1 MSPRPRP
8 IVAALALALVMV
20 FATPALFRAG
30 AGQDAAKVRP
40 NYELASRWTASKV
53 TNKMVFTGA
62 VVPIWFESGDR
73 FWYAYSTSKG
83 QRWML
88 VDTIKK
94 AKAPLFDT
102 AYLAAQ
108 LSTIVRVPLDSAHLS
123 LTGMK
128 LIKKDTVLQFELTVP
143 KDTKIPGLTEKADD
157 KKVDEKKDTGTT
169 QGDTRRGTGA
179 AASGGPPAPPTR
191 VFRFEYDL
199 ATTKVVLVHPDE
211 VKAKEEKDKETKWPT
226 WASVAPDEKTA
237 VFVRRFDLYT
247 MDMENLKKAIKDP
260 RDPSIVESRL
270 TEDGEEHYTYA
281 RHLTDDDKDK
291 LRKEQKKEEKK
302 DENVTEK
309 QDGKV
314 TERKDQKKDET
325 VSEKK
330 AEKSTDKKDEK
341 DTFEPR
347 VPPFG
352 LTWSQDSK
360 KFSVE
365 RQDARKVKD
374 LWVIDSL
381 AQPRPKLETYR
392 YSMPGEDVALEELV
406 VFDLA
411 SRARLKVKADAFK
424 DQRLSIPSRRVTDKE
439 RRERDGTPNPVAS
452 PQWALAG
459 SDSFILIRQSRDLK
473 RLDICRVDAR
483 TGDTTVLVEE
493 RLNTYIES
501 KPIRLLE
508 GEKEFLWWS
517 ERDGWGHWYLYG
529 IDGVLKTQV
538 TRGEFV
544 CSTITG
550 LDEKTRTLY
559 FTANSREAGEDPYY
573 DHAYRVSLDGSGL
586 KLLNPGDANHVA
598 TMPEH
603 ARVFV
608 DTTSRVDQAPKSALR
623 DNLGNLVMELE
634 ATDVSLLLDQGYTY
648 PSPFMVKA
656 DDGVTD
662 LSGVMYKPHDFD
674 PDKKYPIIAFVYPGP
689 QMEQVTKTFNAAP
702 YTHWL
707 AQFGFIVVEVG
718 NRGGTPSRSKWYH
731 NFGYGNLRDYGL
743 ADKKAAIEQLAR
755 KYSFIDV
762 NKVGIYGHSGG
773 GFMSTAA
780 MLVYP
785 DFFKVAVSSAGNH
798 ENNIY
803 NDTWSEKHHGITE
816 VTDKDG
822 KVTFEYSVDKN
833 SEIAKNLKGKLLLV
847 HGDIDN
853 NVHPANTMRVV
864 DALIKANK
872 RFDMIIVPG
881 SRHGISGEWFN
892 WTRAEYF
899 CKHLLGESRDD
910 ADMVEVTRE
919 QAQRGDRRGRPD
931 GGDEIRK

>member
-1 MSPRPRP
+1 MPHRPRS
-8 IVAALALALVMV
+8 IVAALALALATI
-20 FATPALFRAG
+20 FATPALLGAG

-62 VVPIWFESGDR
+62 VAPNWFESGDR

-94 AKAPLFDT
+94 TKAPLFDT
-102 AYLAAQ
+102 AYMAAQ
-108 LSTIVRVPLDSAHLS
+108 LSNIVRVPLDSAHLS

-128 LIKKDTVLQFELTVP
+128 LIKKDTALQFELTVP
-143 KDTKIPGLTEKADD
+143 KDTKIPGLKEKADD
-157 KKVDEKKDTGTT
+157 KKDTVTTT
-169 QGDTRRGTGA
+169 QGGGQRGSGGA
-179 AASGGPPAPPTR
+179 APAGPPAPPTR

-211 VKAKEEKDKETKWPT
+211 VKAKEEKDKEVKWPT
-226 WASVAPDEKTA
+226 WTSVAPDEKIA

-260 RDPSIVESRL
+260 RDPSIVETRL
-270 TEDGEEHYTYA
+270 TEDGEEYYA
-281 RHLTDDDKDK
+281 YSRHLTDDDKDR

-302 DENVTEK
+302 DEKATE
-309 QDGKV
+309 
-314 TERKDQKKDET
+314 KKDEQT
-325 VSEKK
+325 KEKEAK
-330 AEKSTDKKDEK
+330 EAKEKEAK

-347 VPPFG
+347 VAPAG
-352 LTWSQDSK
+352 LAWSQDSK

-365 RQDARKVKD
+365 RQDSRKVKD

-392 YSMPGEDVALEELV
+392 YSMPGEDLSLEELL

-411 SRARLKVKADAFK
+411 SRQRLKAKADAFK
-424 DQRLSIPSRRVTDKE
+424 DQRLSIPTRRVTEKE

-452 PQWALAG
+452 SQWALAG
-459 SDSFILIRQSRDLK
+459 SDSFIMIRQSRDLK
-473 RLDICRVDAR
+473 RLDICRVDAK

-493 RLNTYIES
+493 RLNTYIDS

-529 IDGVLKTQV
+529 IDGTLKNQV

-559 FTANSREAGEDPYY
+559 FTANYREAGEDPYY
-573 DHAYRVSLDGSGL
+573 DHLYRVSLDGSGL
-586 KLLNPGDANHVA
+586 KLLNSGDANHGA
-598 TMPEH
+598 AMPEH
-603 ARVFV
+603 TRFFV

-623 DNLGNLVMELE
+623 DSLGNLVMELE
-634 ATDVSLLLDQGYTY
+634 VTDVSLLLDQGYTY
-648 PSPFMVKA
+648 PSPFIVKA

-662 LSGVMYKPHDFD
+662 LAGVMYKPHDFD
-674 PDKKYPIIAFVYPGP
+674 PKKKYPIIAYVYPGP
-689 QMEQVTKTFNAAP
+689 QTEQVTKTFNAAP

-707 AQFGFIVVEVG
+707 AQFGFIVIEVG

-731 NFGYGNLRDYGL
+731 NYGYGNLRDYGL

-785 DFFKVAVSSAGNH
+785 DFFKVAVSSSGNH
-798 ENNIY
+798 ENNVY
-803 NDTWSEKHHGITE
+803 NDTWSEKHHGINE

-822 KVTFEYSVDKN
+822 KVKFEYTVDKN

-853 NVHPANTMRVV
+853 NVHPANTLRLV

-881 SRHGISGEWFN
+881 SRHPISGEWFN

-899 CKHLLGESRDD
+899 CKHLLGEARDD
-910 ADMVEVTRE
+910 ADMVEVNRE

-931 GGDEIRK
+931 GGEEIRK